1 MNIIIVSDKLSA
13 PRSYNVSHAQMAMM
27 GVGLIIA
34 MFVFGSIM
42 YAFTLRQ
49 AVDAKNPYLQSV
61 LSSLTRKES
70 EKNQV
75 MMRENL
81 NALAVKL
88 GEMQARLMR
97 IDAFGERLSKAAGI
111 KPTEFKF
118 SEKPGRGGPSSD
130 VKEQSDITLE
140 EFNRQ
145 LAELSLLLEDR
156 GDKLGV
162 LDSMLM
168 QENLRKKS
176 LPTVLPVTTGYHSS
190 NYGYRLDPFSGR
202 KAFHAGIDFVAPIG
216 TSVTTAAGGV
226 VVTSEAHGEY
236 GNIVEVDHGNG
247 LISRYAH
254 LSKSLVKPGDVVLK
268 GQQIA
273 QVGTTGRSTGPH
285 LHFEVREGGV
295 ALNPRQFLQIGG

>member
-13 PRSYNVSHAQMAMM
+13 PRSYNVSHSQLAMA
-27 GVGLIIA
+27 GVGLVIA
-34 MFVFGSIM
+34 MFLFGSLM

-49 AVDAKNPYLQSV
+49 AVDTKNPYLQSV
-61 LSSLTRKES
+61 LSGLTRKES

-75 MMRENL
+75 VMRENL

-111 KPTEFKF
+111 KPSEFKF
-118 SEKPGRGGPSSD
+118 SEKPGRGGPAD

-145 LAELSLLLEDR
+145 LAELSSLLEDR

-202 KAFHAGIDFVAPIG
+202 KAFHAGIDFVAPTG

-226 VVTSEAHGEY
+226 VVTSELHGEY
-236 GNIVEVDHGNG
+236 GNMVEVDHGNG
-247 LISRYAH
+247 LVSRYAH

-273 QVGTTGRSTGPH
+273 QVGTTGRSTGAH
-285 LHFEVREGGV
+285 LHFEVRESGV